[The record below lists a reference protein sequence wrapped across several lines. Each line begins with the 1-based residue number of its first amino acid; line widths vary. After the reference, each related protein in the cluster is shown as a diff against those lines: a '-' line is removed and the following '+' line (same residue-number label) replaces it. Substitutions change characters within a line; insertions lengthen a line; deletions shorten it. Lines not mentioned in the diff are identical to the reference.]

1 MENTKQKIAPLGE
14 LMSDDTLLKSAI
26 LARNLT
32 SAFVQYKV
40 DAALQEV
47 IRQDIREILQ
57 ATANDCYAAGH
68 ADATAHARKEAARQ
82 REQELKDIRQELAT
96 ELFRRVEISSIKQ

>member
-1 MENTKQKIAPLGE
+1 MEDTKGKIAPLGE

-40 DAALQEV
+40 DAALQES
-47 IRQDIREILQ
+47 IRQDIRDILQ

-68 ADATAHARKEAARQ
+68 ADGTETAKKEAERLRQ
-82 REQELKDIRQELAT
+82 EALKMMQQELSK
-96 ELFRRVEISSIKQ
+96 ELFHRIEISTIKQ